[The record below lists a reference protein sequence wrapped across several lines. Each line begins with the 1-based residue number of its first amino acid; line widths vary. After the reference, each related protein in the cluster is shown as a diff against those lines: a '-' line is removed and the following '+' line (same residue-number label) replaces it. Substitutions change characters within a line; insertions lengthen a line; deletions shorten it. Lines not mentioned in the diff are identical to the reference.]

1 MPEYAKTLDNHKA
14 YIQSWIQVLK
24 SDLDELFRAFK
35 DAEKISDYILE
46 KGAVTLE
53 RIRLE
58 EIDDSAEF
66 LKQNISLDQENINIS
81 SEEYRCLMNNVDD
94 LKRDLDEQVQN
105 GNEMSYDLYA
115 SLRDE
120 LLAEHGFR
128 YMDNNLLDVN
138 LEDYFSVMD

>member
-1 MPEYAKTLDNHKA
+1 
-14 YIQSWIQVLK
+14 
-24 SDLDELFRAFK
+24 
-35 DAEKISDYILE
+35 
-46 KGAVTLE
+46 
-53 RIRLE
+53 
-58 EIDDSAEF
+58 
-66 LKQNISLDQENINIS
+66 
-81 SEEYRCLMNNVDD
+81 MNNVDD